1 MDVAYTRSIQ
11 KMPPSPG
18 STTNTR
24 SHHICDIVAGCD
36 HTVGV
41 KVAWSMSSYQMSDV
55 VAQMN
60 NNYDAALEWNMTCVM
75 LLLLL
80 IHQTYA
86 ITKMKYFHN
95 SIS

>member
-11 KMPPSPG
+11 KMPQSPG

-55 VAQMN
+55 VAHMN
-60 NNYDAALEWNMTCVM
+60 HNYDAALEWNMTAAAATPDVCNHKINEV
-75 LLLLL
+75 
-80 IHQTYA
+80 
-86 ITKMKYFHN
+86 FP
-95 SIS
+95 